1 MEKYTPPPP
10 HPLSDEE
17 KLYIK
22 SLSPKELALH
32 ELAVEKLGSSYFV
45 WKSHGFIK
53 WKESLKKPN
62 ASSLS

>member
-10 HPLSDEE
+10 HPLSNEE

-53 WKESLKKPN
+53 WKET
-62 ASSLS
+62 